1 MAPLRSLVDRH
12 PIATFFAASVGL
24 GWLLSAYALVSA
36 DPLVVPLVAMAVSFV
51 PAGAAWLVLRASGTS
66 AERQAWRARL
76 TRVRV
81 GWRWY
86 AVALFAL
93 PLTYLAGIGIATVV
107 GGTVPF
113 HPQALAL
120 FPLLLLTNFGEEVGW
135 RGYALPTLQDRMRP
149 LPAALLVG
157 VMWGAFHWVALSANA
172 DAPLA
177 YVAVSTIQLIAISVI
192 MTFVFNGSHG
202 AVPLMAVMHA
212 TYDTVAI
219 GVSPL
224 VDTGVA
230 LMAFSL
236 TAVTAWVVAAGLI
249 IATGTSLGG
258 LRMRL
263 GGTPASA

>member
-51 PAGAAWLVLRASGTS
+51 PAGAAWLVLRASGTA

-113 HPQALAL
+113 HPQAS
-120 FPLLLLTNFGEEVGW
+120 G
-135 RGYALPTLQDRMRP
+135 
-149 LPAALLVG
+149 
-157 VMWGAFHWVALSANA
+157 
-172 DAPLA
+172 
-177 YVAVSTIQLIAISVI
+177 
-192 MTFVFNGSHG
+192 
-202 AVPLMAVMHA
+202 
-212 TYDTVAI
+212 
-219 GVSPL
+219 
-224 VDTGVA
+224 
-230 LMAFSL
+230 
-236 TAVTAWVVAAGLI
+236 
-249 IATGTSLGG
+249 GTS
-258 LRMRL
+258 RRSVPYS
-263 GGTPASA
+263 TPNSARAARTFTRIRSRT